1 MSLAGAKRF
10 AKPFVRLECNRSVAA
25 SNREKPLRI
34 FPLPSPVPHRKTKT
48 LLSDRL
54 CIHLPARR
62 AESAVD
68 STATCPPASQPVF
81 VGSIGFNFGGE
92 LPSQFFGSRYS
103 TTFLM

>member
-25 SNREKPLRI
+25 SNRETPLRI

-62 AESAVD
+62 AQSAVD
-68 STATCPPASQPVF
+68 STATCPPASRFLSDQFDLILVVSCRP
-81 VGSIGFNFGGE
+81 NF
-92 LPSQFFGSRYS
+92 LAADIRRLF
-103 TTFLM
+103 